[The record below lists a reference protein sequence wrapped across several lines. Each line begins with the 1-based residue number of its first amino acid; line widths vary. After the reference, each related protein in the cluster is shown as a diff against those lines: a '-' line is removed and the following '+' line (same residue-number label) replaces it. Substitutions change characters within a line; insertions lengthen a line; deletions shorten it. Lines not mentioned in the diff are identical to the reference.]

1 VAGTWLARRGRG
13 TASGIESGRGAV
25 LALLT
30 LYLLGRFGYML
41 LFSRADVQGS
51 YVLLAHAYNVLV
63 GITALEALTHRMAQP
78 ARERA
83 VAIACTLLV
92 VLSAGLLALK
102 AQGLI
107 QRGRAITPGGA
118 GDEVALAHAI
128 HSATAPGDV
137 IYGGAFGML
146 AFLTDRPWINGDGVA
161 NDAAYQRA
169 LRDGALSRYLA
180 ERRVTHV
187 VYLASRTG
195 PPSRRTIQVHGFLYD
210 RNDSLTV
217 DEREALLRW
226 RSLRGHGAEV
236 VLARWSP
243 DAAGAA
249 RP

>member
-1 VAGTWLARRGRG
+1 
-13 TASGIESGRGAV
+13 
-25 LALLT
+25 
-30 LYLLGRFGYML
+30 
-41 LFSRADVQGS
+41 
-51 YVLLAHAYNVLV
+51 
-63 GITALEALTHRMAQP
+63 
-78 ARERA
+78 
-83 VAIACTLLV
+83 
-92 VLSAGLLALK
+92 
-102 AQGLI
+102 
-107 QRGRAITPGGA
+107 
-118 GDEVALAHAI
+118 
-128 HSATAPGDV
+128 
-137 IYGGAFGML
+137 ML